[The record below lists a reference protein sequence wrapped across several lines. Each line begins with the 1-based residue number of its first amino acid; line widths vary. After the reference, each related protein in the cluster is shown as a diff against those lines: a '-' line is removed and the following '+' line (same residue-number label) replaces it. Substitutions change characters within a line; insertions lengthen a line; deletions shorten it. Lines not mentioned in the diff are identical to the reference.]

1 MNYGEIF
8 DDLLIIPFILGV
20 FCFWIDLCCAGVLCF
35 SNLSTYFSWATG
47 LRDLYSIG
55 TKV

>member
-47 LRDLYSIG
+47 LRDLYSI
-55 TKV
+55 V